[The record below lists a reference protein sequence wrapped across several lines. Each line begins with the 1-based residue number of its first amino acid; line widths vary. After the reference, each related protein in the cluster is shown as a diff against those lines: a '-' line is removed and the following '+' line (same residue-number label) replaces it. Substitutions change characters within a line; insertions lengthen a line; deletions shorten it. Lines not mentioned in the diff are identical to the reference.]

1 MIDCEADLAAEI
13 YTINQSTNQLNQ
25 PAIPINQLWRV
36 KMSGTETNNEII
48 TEVRD
53 RILRIKINRPEK
65 KNALTRA
72 MYAAMADAIARADDD
87 NGIRAVFLHG
97 TADCFTAGND
107 LKDFQAFRQD
117 GNNKDVSNFLSTIS
131 RAKKPIVAAVGGV
144 AVGVGTTMLLH
155 CDLVYAGE
163 GAKFILPFVALGLC
177 PEAASSFLL
186 PKLVGHKRASELL
199 LLGEPLSAAKACE
212 IGLVNA
218 VYPDA
223 EFIERAL
230 SHVQKLVQQP
240 PASIR
245 ITKALLKR
253 PTSQYIAD
261 TMTEERKHFSERL
274 NSGECDEAFSA
285 FFERRKP
292 DFSRFD

>member
-1 MIDCEADLAAEI
+1 
-13 YTINQSTNQLNQ
+13 
-25 PAIPINQLWRV
+25 
-36 KMSGTETNNEII
+36 MSAVDSKNDII
-48 TEVRD
+48 TETREH
-53 RILRIKINRPEK
+53 ILRIQINRPDK

-72 MYAAMADAIARADDD
+72 MYAALADAIARADDD
-87 NGIRAVFLHG
+87 NGIRAVFLQG
-97 TADCFTAGND
+97 TANCFTAGND

-177 PEAASSFLL
+177 PEAASSYLF
-186 PKLVGHKRASELL
+186 PKLVGHKRASEILL
-199 LLGEPLSAAKACE
+199 FGEPFSAARACE

-223 EFIERAL
+223 EFIDKAYTQA
-230 SHVQKLVQQP
+230 QKLAQQP
-240 PASIR
+240 PASVR

-253 PTSQYIAD
+253 PLAQHI
-261 TMTEERKHFSERL
+261 EEAMAAERDHFSERL
-274 NSGECDEAFSA
+274 NSGESDEAFSA
-285 FFERRKP
+285 FFEKRKP
-292 DFSRFD
+292 DFSGFD

>member
-1 MIDCEADLAAEI
+1 MKADNACTEI
-13 YTINQSTNQLNQ
+13 
-25 PAIPINQLWRV
+25 V
-36 KMSGTETNNEII
+36 

-97 TADCFTAGND
+97 TTDCFTAGND

-155 CDLVYAGE
+155 CDLVYAGQ

-186 PKLVGHKRASELL
+186 PKLIGHKRASELL
-199 LLGEPLSAAKACE
+199 LLGEPFSAVKACE

-223 EFIERAL
+223 EFIDKAL
-230 SHVQKLVQQP
+230 SQAQKLVQQP
-240 PASIR
+240 PASVR

-253 PTSQYIAD
+253 PTSQSIAD
-261 TMTEERKHFSERL
+261 TMAEERKHFSERL

-292 DFSRFD
+292 DFSQFD

>member
-1 MIDCEADLAAEI
+1 MKTDNACTEI
-13 YTINQSTNQLNQ
+13 
-25 PAIPINQLWRV
+25 V
-36 KMSGTETNNEII
+36 TEI
-48 TEVRD
+48 RD
-53 RILRIKINRPEK
+53 RILRIQINRPEK

-87 NGIRAVFLHG
+87 NGIRAVFLYG
-97 TADCFTAGND
+97 TTDCFTAGND

-155 CDLVYAGE
+155 CDLVYAGV

-177 PEAASSFLL
+177 PEAGSSFLL
-186 PKLVGHKRASELL
+186 PKLVGHKWASEFL
-199 LLGEPLSAAKACE
+199 LLGEPFSAAKACE

-223 EFIERAL
+223 EFIDKALER
-230 SHVQKLVQQP
+230 VRKLVQQP

-245 ITKALLKR
+245 VTKALLKR
-253 PTSQYIAD
+253 PISQHIENA
-261 TMTEERKHFSERL
+261 MIEERKHFSEML
-274 NSGECDEAFSA
+274 NSGECDEAFRA

-292 DFSRFD
+292 DFSAFE

>member
-1 MIDCEADLAAEI
+1 MKTDKACTEI
-13 YTINQSTNQLNQ
+13 VTGVHEQ
-25 PAIPINQLWRV
+25 
-36 KMSGTETNNEII
+36 
-48 TEVRD
+48 
-53 RILRIKINRPEK
+53 ILRIKINRPDK
-65 KNALTRA
+65 KNALTRS

-117 GNNKDVSNFLSTIS
+117 GDNKDVSNFLSTIS
-131 RAKKPIVAAVGGV
+131 RAQKPIVAAVGGV

-155 CDLVYAGE
+155 CDLVYAGQS
-163 GAKFILPFVALGLC
+163 AKFILPFVALGLC

-218 VYPDA
+218 VYPDG
-223 EFIERAL
+223 EFIDKAL
-230 SHVQKLVQQP
+230 SQVQKLVQQP
-240 PASIR
+240 PASVR
-245 ITKALLKR
+245 ITKALIKR
-253 PTSQYIAD
+253 PISKHIAEA
-261 TMTEERKHFSERL
+261 MAAERDHFSERL
-274 NSGECDEAFSA
+274 KSGESDEAFRA

>member
-1 MIDCEADLAAEI
+1 MCAVD
-13 YTINQSTNQLNQ
+13 S
-25 PAIPINQLWRV
+25 
-36 KMSGTETNNEII
+36 NNEII
-48 TEVRD
+48 TESRD

-72 MYAAMADAIARADDD
+72 MYAVMADAITRADDD
-87 NGIRAVFLHG
+87 NSIRAVFIQG

-186 PKLVGHKRASELL
+186 PKLIGHQRASELL
-199 LLGEPLSAAKACE
+199 LLGEPLSATEACE

-223 EFIERAL
+223 EFIDRAY
-230 SHVQKLVQQP
+230 VQAEKLAHQP
-240 PASIR
+240 PASVR
-245 ITKALLKR
+245 ITKALLKNSI
-253 PTSQYIAD
+253 SQYIAD
-261 TMTEERKHFSERL
+261 TMAEERKHFSERL
-274 NSGECDEAFSA
+274 TSGECDEALTA

-292 DFSRFD
+292 DFSAFD

>member
-1 MIDCEADLAAEI
+1 MNKMKTDNTCTEI
-13 YTINQSTNQLNQ
+13 
-25 PAIPINQLWRV
+25 
-36 KMSGTETNNEII
+36 M
-48 TEVRD
+48 TEVHD
-53 RILRIKINRPEK
+53 HILRIEINRPEK

-72 MYAAMADAIARADDD
+72 MYAAMADAIGRADDD

-107 LKDFQAFRQD
+107 LKDFQAFRKN

-131 RAKKPIVAAVGGV
+131 RAQKPIVAAVGGV

-163 GAKFILPFVALGLC
+163 GAKFILPFAALGLC

-199 LLGEPLSAAKACE
+199 MLGEPLSAAKACE

-218 VYPDA
+218 VYPDE
-223 EFIERAL
+223 EFIDKAFGRT
-230 SHVQKLVQQP
+230 QKLVQQP

-245 ITKALLKR
+245 ITKALLKK
-253 PTSQYIAD
+253 PIAQHIAD
-261 TMTEERKHFSERL
+261 AMAEERRHFSERL
-274 NSGECDEAFSA
+274 ISGECDEAFSA

-292 DFSRFD
+292 DFSSFD

>member
-1 MIDCEADLAAEI
+1 METPNTCTEI
-13 YTINQSTNQLNQ
+13 LTDVQ
-25 PAIPINQLWRV
+25 
-36 KMSGTETNNEII
+36 
-48 TEVRD
+48 D

-72 MYAAMADAIARADDD
+72 MYACLAETLSRADDD
-87 NGIRAVFLHG
+87 SGIRVVFLQG
-97 TADCFTAGND
+97 TTDCFTAGND

-117 GNNKDVSNFLSTIS
+117 GNNKDVSNFLLNIS
-131 RAKKPIVAAVGGV
+131 RAQKPIVAAVGGV

-177 PEAASSFLL
+177 PEAASSYLF

-199 LLGEPLSAAKACE
+199 LLGEPFSAAQACE

-223 EFIERAL
+223 EFIDQAYARAQML
-230 SHVQKLVQQP
+230 AQQP
-240 PASIR
+240 PASLR

-253 PTSQYIAD
+253 PLAQPIAEA
-261 TMTEERKHFSERL
+261 MAAEREQFSERL
-274 NSGECDEAFSA
+274 KSGESDEAFRA

-292 DFSRFD
+292 DFSAFD